1 MCGILSIISFKN
13 NISGTDLRKASDVIR
28 HRGPDDEGFLTWVP
42 GAAPEIWA
50 GDDTA
55 TSTREHWKYTD
66 LPRDK
71 TFKVG
76 FGHRRL
82 SILDLSPM
90 GHQPMVHAKA
100 GLALAYNGEIYNY
113 LEIKEELLKLGHQ
126 FNSTS
131 DTEVIL
137 HAWEEWGP
145 DCLQDFNGMFSF
157 VILDHKENKLY
168 AVRDRFGVK
177 PMYYYKG
184 ESAIYLASEI
194 KQIRT
199 SPEYK
204 FSMNEAIVRQF
215 LAAGVADHTEQT
227 FDAEIKKLPG
237 GHYMVVDLAA
247 NTGAYEI
254 VKWYTLTPK
263 KWTGTYEA
271 AAEKLKQLLTDA
283 VRLRLRSDVKVG
295 SCLSGGL
302 DSSAIVCIAAELLKA
317 QGDYAGQETM
327 TACFDIAKYDEWKY
341 AEEVIKKTNAHPH
354 RTFPSFTQLKNELDS
369 FFHHQDEP
377 VGSTSVFS
385 QWAVFKAT
393 HEAGLKVMID
403 GQGADEQLAGYG
415 GNDLP
420 YYSGLLHKFHLLSLL
435 DEARAYKKEKGNWPI
450 GFLLGALQMNTG
462 NTIKSLL
469 PKKLRMKEPPAVDW
483 LRNTEPANTHKNVA
497 RNLEENL
504 LRQVYGDPLPALL
517 RYEDHNSMAW
527 SVESRTPFMDYRLLE
542 FTLGLPERFIYNKGV
557 RKTILRTAMH
567 GIIPEDIEKRRDKM
581 GFVTPEEVWLKGEGK
596 DWFLAAIDD
605 TCKLFKN
612 IINEDLLKK
621 HVHNIIDGTE
631 PFTFVPW
638 RVAALGIWYRGVRG
652 KNLKNLHL

>member
-247 NTGAYEI
+247 NTGA
-254 VKWYTLTPK
+254 
-263 KWTGTYEA
+263 
-271 AAEKLKQLLTDA
+271 
-283 VRLRLRSDVKVG
+283 
-295 SCLSGGL
+295 
-302 DSSAIVCIAAELLKA
+302 
-317 QGDYAGQETM
+317 
-327 TACFDIAKYDEWKY
+327 
-341 AEEVIKKTNAHPH
+341 
-354 RTFPSFTQLKNELDS
+354 
-369 FFHHQDEP
+369 
-377 VGSTSVFS
+377 
-385 QWAVFKAT
+385 
-393 HEAGLKVMID
+393 
-403 GQGADEQLAGYG
+403 
-415 GNDLP
+415 
-420 YYSGLLHKFHLLSLL
+420 
-435 DEARAYKKEKGNWPI
+435 
-450 GFLLGALQMNTG
+450 
-462 NTIKSLL
+462 
-469 PKKLRMKEPPAVDW
+469 
-483 LRNTEPANTHKNVA
+483 
-497 RNLEENL
+497 
-504 LRQVYGDPLPALL
+504 
-517 RYEDHNSMAW
+517 
-527 SVESRTPFMDYRLLE
+527 
-542 FTLGLPERFIYNKGV
+542 
-557 RKTILRTAMH
+557 
-567 GIIPEDIEKRRDKM
+567 
-581 GFVTPEEVWLKGEGK
+581 
-596 DWFLAAIDD
+596 
-605 TCKLFKN
+605 
-612 IINEDLLKK
+612 
-621 HVHNIIDGTE
+621 
-631 PFTFVPW
+631 
-638 RVAALGIWYRGVRG
+638 
-652 KNLKNLHL
+652 